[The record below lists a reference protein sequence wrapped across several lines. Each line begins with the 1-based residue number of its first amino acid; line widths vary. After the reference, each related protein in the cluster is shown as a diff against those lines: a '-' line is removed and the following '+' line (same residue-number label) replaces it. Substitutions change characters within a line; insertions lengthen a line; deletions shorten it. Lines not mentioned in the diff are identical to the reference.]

1 VSCQNSPTRATG
13 RDKGGFILK
22 KTMGNLAGFT
32 PYYLI
37 LPVMLIM
44 GAVIFFPVFDTIRLS
59 FFDATFIKPGL
70 SAPFIWL
77 NNYLEVLKG
86 QLFWQSLWITLKWT
100 TVSVVLQ
107 FMLGFALALL
117 VNSNIFG
124 QNMVRSLLLIPWMLP
139 GALAA
144 LMWKWIYHG
153 SIGLLNYILLN
164 LGIIATV
171 HPWLADPV
179 TVLWAA
185 VLVNVWRGA
194 PFFMIMMLGG
204 LKTIP
209 KNLYEAATIDGANA
223 FRSFINIT
231 IPMLKPLIWT
241 LMIYGTVGAFNF
253 LDIILVLTRGG
264 PANHTMVLP
273 LYSWLSAFT
282 DNRIGIAATISV
294 LICVV
299 LGLFGIVV
307 SIFQWTKK
315 NQY

>member
-1 VSCQNSPTRATG
+1 MNRSATG
-13 RDKGGFILK
+13 TARRVSFFL
-22 KTMGNLAGFT
+22 T
-32 PYYLI
+32 
-37 LPVMLIM
+37 LPVMMIM
-44 GAVIFFPVFDTIRLS
+44 VAIVLFPVFDTLRLS
-59 FFDATFIKPGL
+59 FFDASFIKPGL

-77 NNYLEVLKG
+77 QNYLEVISG

-100 TVSVVLQ
+100 IVSIILQ
-107 FMLGFALALL
+107 FALGFSLALL
-117 VNSNIFG
+117 VNSKIYGRNF
-124 QNMVRSLLLIPWMLP
+124 VRSLFLIPWMLP

-144 LMWKWIYHG
+144 LMWKWMYHG

-164 LGIIATV
+164 LRLISDV
-171 HPWLADPV
+171 HPWLSDPA

-204 LKTIP
+204 LQTIP
-209 KNLYEAATIDGANA
+209 KDLYEAAKIDGANA
-223 FRSFINIT
+223 VRTFASIT
-231 IPMLKPLIWT
+231 VPLLKPLIST
-241 LMIYGTVGAFNF
+241 LLIYGTVGAFNF

-294 LICVV
+294 LICLV
-299 LGLFGIVV
+299 LVLFGIAV
-307 SIFQWTKK
+307 SLIKSAK
-315 NQY
+315 RYKYSAR